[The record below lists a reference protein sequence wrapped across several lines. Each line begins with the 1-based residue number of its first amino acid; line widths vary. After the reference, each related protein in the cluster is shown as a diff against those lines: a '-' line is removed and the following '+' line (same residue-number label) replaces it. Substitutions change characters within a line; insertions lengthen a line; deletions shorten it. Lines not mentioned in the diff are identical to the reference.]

1 MITPHS
7 LNRRSLLQM
16 AAALPLAGA
25 ALYGTGLI
33 GAGAALAATNKP
45 VPGIGV
51 RISKNP
57 GGSSARVRAV
67 VSDPAG
73 RFSVT
78 VAEAGEQSVD
88 IDKAALQMAV
98 NADASASRSGAADR
112 IVIVRFAPGPRVTGP
127 GGQTAVPGKPGV
139 FILSSG
145 NQTFVV
151 ANVAAGTVI
160 SGSIETVDAADL
172 FPAATARGIR
182 DNGVKS
188 CSGCGMTGRM
198 IPRTDGEPV
207 AGPRTN

>member
-1 MITPHS
+1 MSTLHS
-7 LNRRSLLQM
+7 LNRRSLLQL
-16 AAALPLAGA
+16 AAALPLAGV

-45 VPGIGV
+45 VPGIGI
-51 RISKNP
+51 RACKRP

-67 VSDPAG
+67 ASDAAG

-98 NADASASRSGAADR
+98 NAQGTGKPAGAAER
-112 IVIVRFAPGPRVTGP
+112 LVVVRFARGLRVSGPN
-127 GGQTAVPGKPGV
+127 GQTAVPGQPNT

-145 NQTFVV
+145 TQTFIVS
-151 ANVAAGTVI
+151 NVAAGTVI

-198 IPRTDGEPV
+198 IPRTDGEPG
-207 AGPRTN
+207 AGPRAN

>member
-1 MITPHS
+1 MNTSHS
-7 LNRRSLLQM
+7 LNRRSLLQL

-45 VPGIGV
+45 VGGVGV
-51 RISKNP
+51 RLCKRP
-57 GGSSARVRAV
+57 GGNARVRAV
-67 VSDPAG
+67 ASDAGG
-73 RFSVT
+73 RFSLT
-78 VAEAGEQSVD
+78 VAEAGDQSVD

-98 NADASASRSGAADR
+98 NADASANRSGAADR

-127 GGQTAVPGKPGV
+127 GGQTAVPGQPGV

-145 NQTFVV
+145 TQTFVV
-151 ANVAAGTVI
+151 SNVAAGTVI

-172 FPAATARGIR
+172 FPVATARGIK
-182 DNGVKS
+182 DPGVRS
-188 CSGCGMTGRM
+188 CGSCGLTGRM
-198 IPRTDGEPV
+198 IPGTDGGPG